1 MTERVG
7 RIVEKKLERVG
18 RIYPMELKVTKYGCE
33 SKVEVKEWDYWQGA
47 QSKRAGELRLRDF

>member
-18 RIYPMELKVTKYGCE
+18 RIYPIELKVTKHGCE
-33 SKVEVKEWDYWQGA
+33 SKAEGKE
-47 QSKRAGELRLRDF
+47 